1 MANMIIKPAADGNLL
16 IQDRAG
22 GAVLSTGTSGAT
34 LANGLALGTPAS
46 IALTNATGFP
56 AGHVIKTS
64 VTGDNNVSSDVGTI
78 GSTSMVDSGI
88 EVSHVTALTSSN
100 SFLVVEFFSSN
111 FYIQSAASGHH
122 YDCTMRTVSN
132 GTYTAGESIVDA
144 SQKIYI
150 HHNGA
155 SAFHTQ
161 KFFRLHCGTGT
172 GMGMPDTK
180 SSWAAGD
187 TLYFRLF
194 GKRDGGSSCVF
205 CKVNNFWSFSVMEVA
220 K

>member
-88 EVSHVTALTSSN
+88 DVSHVPALTSSN

-111 FYIQSAASGHH
+111 FYIQSAASVHH

-144 SQKIYI
+144 SQKFYI
-150 HHNGA
+150 HH
-155 SAFHTQ
+155 FCQ
-161 KFFRLHCGTGT
+161 FLLLFFLWQIHQ
-172 GMGMPDTK
+172 
-180 SSWAAGD
+180 
-187 TLYFRLF
+187 
-194 GKRDGGSSCVF
+194 
-205 CKVNNFWSFSVMEVA
+205 
-220 K
+220 